1 MRILSLRLK
10 NINSLKGEWKIDF
23 TQEPFCDNG
32 LFAITGAT
40 GAGKTTLLDAVCLA
54 LYHKTPRLNVSPTH
68 NELMTHHTAESLA
81 EVEFEVKGTGYRA
94 FWSQRRA
101 KGSADGNLQTPKVEL
116 AYLSDGKIITDKV
129 RDKLDL
135 IAQITG
141 LDFSRFTKSMML
153 SQGEFAA
160 FLNAEPN
167 ERAELLEELTGT
179 EIYGLVSE
187 RVFQAHKEAKAE
199 LDGLYAHLGGVQ
211 LLTESDK
218 SALTQQ
224 AEQLLIAETELSQQ
238 ITRLQADKQW
248 LDKRAEYTQLVEHQ
262 QQQFVAAQQQLHLQQ
277 GPLDKLQQSQPAEK
291 LRPAYTELLRLR
303 KENAD
308 IARELEKIT
317 AAETTLTLEVKKQA
331 DAHQSAIQQRD
342 EQFKIDEKTETL
354 ITKQVIPLDLQIARQ
369 QQDLHRLTTE
379 GNAVQQQLNAQRQ
392 ICQQSAKQ
400 RAELIAKQTALADY
414 FNLHPTHHALGEN
427 LPLWQQQLTQ
437 LSQQRPEI
445 QALEDQIQQ
454 KNLTL
459 KQLTQ
464 QLTQASENQAKA
476 DADIGTLQR
485 TFNQIDNQHSQ
496 RLNKQ
501 DLAGLKRQ
509 RDSFIY
515 HRDDHQALALLYERY
530 QEADKKQRS
539 QLKQQA
545 ELSTSLE
552 QLNAELV
559 VKRKLYADKK
569 QHLTDLR
576 KLYEQEK
583 LIVRFEQERA
593 LLQPDTPCPLCGS
606 SHHPLLTEYQAVK
619 PSQTELRLKQLESET
634 QQIHDQGTDLG
645 SRIKLIT
652 EQNAQRQQE
661 IELGQRQLTQ
671 LTEQWLQ
678 LCQRLVLELDINDN
692 QQIVNYFETY
702 RTQEQQVNQQV
713 VELEQSEQ
721 KWLQAKEQ
729 LAKRQLAIAEAAQQ
743 LTLLKQ
749 NISHQQANILQ
760 LEQALKARQQDHQS
774 LISRLESALVLQGFA
789 LPEPEQYQSWLNDRK
804 QEWSQWQKHLADQ
817 RLIEQQISALNA
829 AVAGE
834 QARLDSYLA
843 QEKEHQ
849 VQYQHA
855 KDELEKLTLQRHQL
869 FGEQQV
875 EQVQQHIQQQ
885 HRLLE
890 QNIANS
896 QIVWQQANDRLSSLS
911 GQHSTLKQQS
921 QVKQLA
927 LLNGEND
934 FIQALQTTTFRDE
947 TDFTLALLSEEQRQ
961 QLLELKDRLNAALIR
976 AQTLLAEAQ
985 NTLQRHL
992 AHPPE
997 KLLPDTPTDMLVQRL
1012 NTLSLEL
1019 KANGIRQGEI
1029 RQQLESD
1036 RLNLQNQQALI
1047 EKIAQHQQ
1055 EVDDLAYLNNLIG
1068 SSDGAKFRKFAQGLT
1083 LDHLVYLANGQ
1094 LTRLHGRYLL
1104 QRKESETLEL
1114 QVVDTWQADNIR
1126 DTRTLSGGESFLV
1139 SLALALAL
1147 SDLVSHK
1154 TSIDSLFL
1162 DEGFGTLDAETLDI
1176 ALDALDNLNAS
1187 GKTIGVISH
1196 IDAMK
1201 ERIPVQIQVK
1211 KINGLGVSKL
1221 DGRYK
1226 ISTTEKPDKP
1236 ASKNIDN

>member
-40 GAGKTTLLDAVCLA
+40 GAGKTTLLDAICLA

-160 FLNAEPN
+160 FLNADPN

-211 LLTESDK
+211 LLTDSDK
-218 SALTQQ
+218 SALAQQ
-224 AEQLLIAETELSQQ
+224 IERLLIAETEFSQQ

-248 LDKRAEYTQLVEHQ
+248 LDKRSEYTHLVEHQ
-262 QQQFVAAQQQLHLQQ
+262 QQQLAAAQQRLHLQQ

-308 IARELEKIT
+308 IARELEQI
-317 AAETTLTLEVKKQA
+317 AATETTLILDVKKQA

-342 EQFKIDEKTETL
+342 AQFKIDEKTETL
-354 ITKQVIPLDLQIARQ
+354 IAKQVIPLDLQIARQ
-369 QQDLHRLTTE
+369 QQDLHRLTAE
-379 GNAVQQQLNAQRQ
+379 REAVSQRLSAQRQ

-400 RAELIAKQTALADY
+400 HAELIAKQTELTDY
-414 FNLHPTHHALGEN
+414 FNLHQAHHALGEN

-437 LSQQRPEI
+437 LSRQLPEI
-445 QALEDQIQQ
+445 QSLENQVQQ
-454 KNLTL
+454 KNLAL

-464 QLTQASENQAKA
+464 QLAQATENQAKA
-476 DADIGTLQR
+476 DADIHTLQQI
-485 TFNQIDNQHSQ
+485 FNQIDSEHTQ
-496 RLNKQ
+496 RLSKQ
-501 DLAGLKRQ
+501 DLAELKRQ
-509 RDSFIY
+509 RDNFVA
-515 HRDDHQALALLYERY
+515 HRDDHQALTLLDQRH
-530 QEADKKQRS
+530 QDADKKQKFR
-539 QLKQQA
+539 LKQQS
-545 ELSTSLE
+545 ELSASLE
-552 QLNAELV
+552 QLNAELLV
-559 VKRKLYADKK
+559 QRKRYADKK

-619 PSQTELRLKQLESET
+619 PSDTELRLKQLESEA
-634 QQIHDQGTDLG
+634 QQIHDQGTAQA
-645 SRIKLIT
+645 SQIKLIT
-652 EQNAQRQQE
+652 EQNVQLQQE
-661 IELGQRQLTQ
+661 IELGQHQLIQ

-678 LCQRLVLELDINDN
+678 LCQRLTIALNINDN
-692 QQIVNYFETY
+692 QQIADYFETY
-702 RTQEQQVNQQV
+702 RIQEQQVNQQV
-713 VELEQSEQ
+713 IELEQSEQ

-729 LAKRQLAIAEAAQQ
+729 LSKRQLAVAEAAQR
-743 LTLLKQ
+743 LTLLNQ

-760 LEQALKARQQDHQS
+760 LEQTLKASRQDYQS
-774 LISRLESALVLQGFA
+774 LISLLQSTLDLHRFT
-789 LPEPEQYQSWLNDRK
+789 LPAPEKYQSWLNDRK
-804 QEWSQWQKHLADQ
+804 QEWNQWQKYLTDQ
-817 RLIEQQISALNA
+817 RLIEQQISALNITI
-829 AVAGE
+829 AGE
-834 QARLDSYLA
+834 QARLESYLA
-843 QEKEHQ
+843 QEKELQ
-849 VQYQHA
+849 AQCLLA
-855 KDELEKLTLQRHQL
+855 NGELEKLRLQRHQL

-875 EQVQQHIQQQ
+875 EQVQQQIQQQ
-885 HRLLE
+885 RRLLE

-896 QIVWQQANDRLSSLS
+896 QTVWQQANDRLSLLT

-921 QVKQLA
+921 QAKQQA
-927 LLNGEND
+927 LLLSEND
-934 FIQALQTTTFRDE
+934 FILALQTTIFSDE
-947 TDFTLALLSEEQRQ
+947 TDFTRALLSEEQRQ
-961 QLLELKDRLNAALIR
+961 QLIELKDQLNTALIR

-985 NTLQRHL
+985 NALQRHL
-992 AHPPE
+992 ANPPE
-997 KLLPDTPTDMLVQRL
+997 KLSPDTPIEQLAQRL
-1012 NTLSLEL
+1012 NELNLEL

-1226 ISTTEKPDKP
+1226 VSASEK
-1236 ASKNIDN
+1236 